1 MSVDDDNDEHY
12 DDDDENDDN
21 DNDQSDDDDNYYEHY
36 DDDDEKPG
44 LVARAWLPL
53 TGWPGKKRTVH
64 ALSSSSSLLSLVI
77 AVSENIETKVLDFP
91 STCQSLDDHDDKAYC
106 QLPQFSLSLK
116 NCAGR

>member
-1 MSVDDDNDEHY
+1 MFYYIVFVDDDNDEHY

-64 ALSSSSSLLSLVI
+64 ALSPSSSLS
-77 AVSENIETKVLDFP
+77 P
-91 STCQSLDDHDDKAYC
+91 
-106 QLPQFSLSLK
+106 SLSSSFLSS
-116 NCAGR
+116 NDNDRH